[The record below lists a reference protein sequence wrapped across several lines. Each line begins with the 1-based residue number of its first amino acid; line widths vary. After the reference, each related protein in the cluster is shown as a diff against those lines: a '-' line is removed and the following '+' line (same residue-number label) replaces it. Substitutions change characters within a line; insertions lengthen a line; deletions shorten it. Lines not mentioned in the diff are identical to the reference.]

1 MKSGTLLSDTR
12 TAAAQIDTERDDG
25 GFSQA
30 VYGDTTAFH
39 EADQRDRARQRSQ
52 SWRLFLRTFF
62 LIALLLFIAVA
73 LWSQIVRHVRDEAAT
88 RTNAEA
94 VSEIVMLSRSALM
107 HTDAFEHQTLLAGIN
122 SDSLLRIRPAHA
134 SDQISPAPTDLLSRL
149 IQKSLSDELIEGL
162 AFAGSLNGDVG
173 PWTRYQVGNKAYW
186 VSVKQTEVGKV
197 EMHSVAIWVGLALAL
212 SLLGAAL
219 IARELSRH
227 YVQIVEALR
236 MVRQG
241 NFSASRLN
249 ESSKFEGVREVNS
262 VFNSMVNQ
270 IGDMEQDRAVML
282 AGISHD
288 LRTPLAR
295 LRLEAEMSVQDEAAR
310 GHMIGDIEQL
320 DMIIDK
326 FLEYARPGPAS
337 LQPVMLKELL
347 RMFQYT
353 YEGVSDLQLQL
364 EIGGE
369 YVVQADDVDLGRVI
383 ANILENARKY
393 GKTPGQD
400 FAQVHIKVYNENN
413 EYTAIEI
420 QDQGPGVPKNML
432 GDLTKPFFRGDA
444 VRTSATGAG
453 LGLSIVEKAV
463 RRLGGRMVF
472 LHAKPTGLLV
482 RISLKRV

>member
-1 MKSGTLLSDTR
+1 
-12 TAAAQIDTERDDG
+12 
-25 GFSQA
+25 
-30 VYGDTTAFH
+30 
-39 EADQRDRARQRSQ
+39 
-52 SWRLFLRTFF
+52 
-62 LIALLLFIAVA
+62 
-73 LWSQIVRHVRDEAAT
+73 
-88 RTNAEA
+88 
-94 VSEIVMLSRSALM
+94 
-107 HTDAFEHQTLLAGIN
+107 
-122 SDSLLRIRPAHA
+122 
-134 SDQISPAPTDLLSRL
+134 
-149 IQKSLSDELIEGL
+149 
-162 AFAGSLNGDVG
+162 
-173 PWTRYQVGNKAYW
+173 
-186 VSVKQTEVGKV
+186 
-197 EMHSVAIWVGLALAL
+197 
-212 SLLGAAL
+212 
-219 IARELSRH
+219 
-227 YVQIVEALR
+227 
-236 MVRQG
+236 
-241 NFSASRLN
+241 
-249 ESSKFEGVREVNS
+249 
-262 VFNSMVNQ
+262 
-270 IGDMEQDRAVML
+270 
-282 AGISHD
+282 
-288 LRTPLAR
+288 
-295 LRLEAEMSVQDEAAR
+295 
-310 GHMIGDIEQL
+310 
-320 DMIIDK
+320 
-326 FLEYARPGPAS
+326 
-337 LQPVMLKELL
+337 MLKELL